1 MAKSRNRKD
10 HKKKVNA
17 RNKKINDD
25 KKRMKNAQNEFL
37 KELIKREQEKG
48 SFDNTQSI
56 DSVSGD
62 QIEGPTI

>member
-37 KELIKREQEKG
+37 KELIKREQERG

>member
-1 MAKSRNRKD
+1 MPKSRNRKD

-17 RNKKINDD
+17 RNKRINDD

-48 SFDNTQSI
+48 SFDDTQSI

-62 QIEGPTI
+62 QIEGPAI